1 MRKFLAQFLN
11 NEEID
16 RIEAAYKE
24 KNSDATGLPVYIS
37 KSRLDEEI
45 SKRKN
50 AEEKTAQAI
59 KDAEDKYK
67 DIPNDWSK
75 QLEDAKNA
83 LTTQKAEYE
92 AQLASA
98 KKEADVAAAIYENG
112 GRNPKAIRALID
124 AEKPIQDELA
134 RVRKSDPYLFKESFI
149 GGKGTGKDGEDG
161 DGGAGGAGELSL
173 EKMYAAVGL
182 VPPESGK

>member
-1 MRKFLAQFLN
+1 MRKFLSQFLS

-59 KDAEDKYK
+59 KDVEDKYK
-67 DIPNDWSK
+67 DIPQDWSK
-75 QLEDAKNA
+75 QLEDAKSA
-83 LTTQKAEYE
+83 LATQKTEYE
-92 AQLASA
+92 AQLANT

-112 GRNPKAIRALID
+112 GKNPKAIRALID
-124 AEKPIQDELA
+124 MAKPVQEELA
-134 RVRKSDPYLFKESFI
+134 RVKKSDPYLFKESFI

-161 DGGAGGAGELSL
+161 NGGAGTTGELSL

-182 VPPESGK
+182 TPPESGK